1 MAVNPSVCKALTTF
15 ATTSG
20 PAPFRAGVAW
30 FNKRGRC
37 CNKQGYPSHR
47 DSMGRRNPAVNVRV
61 HRRGNAADIAEPTA
75 INQASRAEICRLS
88 ANLAATLFAGR
99 EAAA

>member
-1 MAVNPSVCKALTTF
+1 MQGVDRIRIDVGPCAVSCRC
-15 ATTSG
+15 
-20 PAPFRAGVAW
+20 RAVQQP
-30 FNKRGRC
+30 R
-37 CNKQGYPSHR
+37 NKQGYPSHR

-75 INQASRAEICRLS
+75 IIQASRAEICRLS